1 MKNLLK
7 AGVLTWILGGGLGL
21 FIILLILFKA
31 C

>member
-7 AGVLTWILGGGLGL
+7 AGVLTWVLGDGLGL
-21 FIILLILFKA
+21 FIILIILFKA